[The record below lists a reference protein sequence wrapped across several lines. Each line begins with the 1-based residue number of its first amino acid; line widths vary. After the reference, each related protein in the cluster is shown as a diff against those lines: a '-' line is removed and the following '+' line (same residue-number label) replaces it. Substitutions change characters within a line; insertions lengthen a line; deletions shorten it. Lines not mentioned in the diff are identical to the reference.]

1 MEEIPSYLLSPYH
14 RMRKMLKRKTYLSW
28 PRAGEHTELFWEK
41 LCQALE
47 TREDPEANM
56 LLLTVSTV
64 PWGKYNNFFLYFFFF
79 FFKGYRFIF
88 LFFNSM
94 IIVYSVLM
102 FHYFKSFECFS
113 SKYLKFYLLTEM
125 LVLNRTSEARKDETN
140 VYDNFTAI
148 SC

>member
-1 MEEIPSYLLSPYH
+1 
-14 RMRKMLKRKTYLSW
+14 MRKLKQ
-28 PRAGEHTELFWEK
+28 F
-41 LCQALE
+41 
-47 TREDPEANM
+47 
-56 LLLTVSTV
+56 
-64 PWGKYNNFFLYFFFF
+64 FFL

-88 LFFNSM
+88 LFFYSM

>member
-1 MEEIPSYLLSPYH
+1 
-14 RMRKMLKRKTYLSW
+14 
-28 PRAGEHTELFWEK
+28 
-41 LCQALE
+41 
-47 TREDPEANM
+47 
-56 LLLTVSTV
+56 
-64 PWGKYNNFFLYFFFF
+64 
-79 FFKGYRFIF
+79 
-88 LFFNSM
+88 M

-102 FHYFKSFECFS
+102 FHYFKGFECFS